1 MFYSHGQPRV
11 ALPHLAEM
19 DCNAMFCS
27 VLACSY
33 WGFSYMVPQ
42 TTTPVTCPG
51 DALVENTLYTNKF
64 VAGEL
69 LMPQN
74 QM

>member
-1 MFYSHGQPRV
+1 MGSLGV
-11 ALPHLAEM
+11 ALLHLAEI

-42 TTTPVTCPG
+42 TTTPKSCTQ
-51 DALVENTLYTNKF
+51 DSH
-64 VAGEL
+64 GEH
-69 LMPQN
+69 PV
-74 QM
+74 